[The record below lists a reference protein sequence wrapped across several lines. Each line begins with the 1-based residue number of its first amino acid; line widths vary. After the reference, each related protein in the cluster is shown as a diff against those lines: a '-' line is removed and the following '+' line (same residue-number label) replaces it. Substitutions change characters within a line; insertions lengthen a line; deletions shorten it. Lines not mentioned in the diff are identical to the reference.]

1 MSEQNVQLVRSIY
14 ELWGRN
20 ESAHHLI
27 DPEIEYVN
35 PPYAVEAGTR
45 RGRGALSK
53 IREVYP
59 DGPTEADLATTSS

>member
-45 RGRGALSK
+45 RGRGAL
-53 IREVYP
+53 RRRR
-59 DGPTEADLATTSS
+59 